1 MNDLKKGT
9 IIKFKSWD
17 GYFNVGKIEEF
28 NDGKYKVH
36 SDNSRLNILYIEP
49 SDIVSVIEKDVLKKG
64 TLIKFKSWDGYFNVG
79 TIESFYNGKYKVK
92 SDNSKLKLLYIQPS
106 DIVSVIEKDAN
117 MNIEGTEEIS
127 LIEEPA
133 KLKKG
138 GYALD
143 VVVEDMPKVEI
154 EHKKDSFYGMFANGG
169 NTLDVVVEEIPKVE
183 IEHKK
188 DSFYGMFDNGG
199 YALDETMEVLPNEL
213 TIYIPLFDSNEKP
226 LSDEELEARE
236 FDVKDFLTYYFG
248 DYLVKN
254 IASSYVDD
262 KGELIM
268 QKHIQISSYC
278 TDAEFNDFK
287 HILFNQISVW
297 AGLWNQE
304 KIVLEYEDEIY
315 DIRPMED
322 MMEKGGELWIQ
333 DALTKMRK
341 KGTVNSFTKQAKR
354 EGLTPIEFAKKVLKN
369 PKGYI
374 LKTRRRAMFVK
385 NTNPEKF

>member
-1 MNDLKKGT
+1 MNNLKQGT
-9 IIKFKSWD
+9 LIKFKSWD

-49 SDIVSVIEKDVLKKG
+49 SDIVSVIEKDILKNG
-64 TLIKFKSWDGYFNVG
+64 TLIKFKSWDGYFNIG
-79 TIESFYNGKYKVK
+79 KIEGFNNGKYKVH
-92 SDNSKLKLLYIQPS
+92 SDNSRLNMLYIEPS
-106 DIVSVIEKDAN
+106 DIVSVIEKDTIIN
-117 MNIEGTEEIS
+117 FEGVDQIN
-127 LIEEPA
+127 LIEKPS
-133 KLKKG
+133 KLKQG

-143 VVVEDMPKVEI
+143 VVIEEMPKVEI
-154 EHKKDSFYGMFANGG
+154 EHKTDSIYSVFSNGG

-183 IEHKK
+183 IKHKK
-188 DSFYGMFDNGG
+188 DSFYGMFSNGG
-199 YALDETMEVLPNEL
+199 YALDETMEGLPNEL
-213 TIYIPLFDSNEKP
+213 TIYIPLFDSSGKP
-226 LSDEELEARE
+226 LSDAELEARE

-254 IASSYVDD
+254 ISSSYIDD

-278 TDAEFNDFK
+278 TDTEFNDFK
-287 HILFNQISVW
+287 YILFNQISVW

-304 KIVLEYEDEIY
+304 KVVLEYEDEIY
-315 DIRPMED
+315 EIRPMED

-341 KGTVNSFTKQAKR
+341 KGTINSFTKQAKR